1 MVHLSL
7 HAVTE
12 LKLLNVLL
20 DGDILWKYLHTV
32 KRVTYSDHGLMQ
44 HMNALWR
51 CSNNTLTLGGLGGS
65 ILHCRAAWT

>member
-12 LKLLNVLL
+12 LKLLNALL
-20 DGDILWKYLHTV
+20 DGDISWKYLHTV

-51 CSNNTLTLGGLGGS
+51 YSKNKPTLGELGGR
-65 ILHCRAAWT
+65 ILLCWTAST